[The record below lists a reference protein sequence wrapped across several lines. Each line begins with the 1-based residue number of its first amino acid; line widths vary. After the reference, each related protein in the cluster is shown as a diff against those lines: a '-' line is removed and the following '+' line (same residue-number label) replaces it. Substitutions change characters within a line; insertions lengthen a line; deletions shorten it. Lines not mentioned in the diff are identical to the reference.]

1 MKTIL
6 HTITK
11 RVLLLALL
19 LAATSTASAY
29 DFMVDNLAYSINSDN
44 TTVTVVQ
51 DNQYHPTYSGD
62 ITVPDVVSNDDKD
75 YTVVAI
81 GEQAFLQCRNL
92 TSITLPETLQLIDKK
107 AFYDCSGLATVIVP
121 NSVETINQGAFM
133 GCTGLKTV
141 TLPYSLDVLNNYL
154 FFGCKE
160 LMTVQLPPSLKHIYS
175 SVFDGCSSIKAIEI
189 PNSVESINSYAFRDC
204 TSLEEITIGESLKHI
219 SKDAFDTN
227 CPKLKKVIWNVI
239 DFDEFQS
246 RDDNPFYVLNFF
258 RNNITSFEFGNKVR
272 IIPSYIC
279 SQFTNLEA
287 INLPESVKSLG
298 DEAFVL
304 CGAVTSLHI
313 PQSVE
318 AIGDYAFAH
327 CEALTSILSNIVDP
341 KSITCSDSAFS
352 MIDKTSCTLY
362 VPRGTLASYQSTTPW
377 SEFMNIIEIG
387 NGDVNMDG
395 AVTSAD
401 VTVLYNYLLG
411 HKNMPTDA
419 CDINGDGTIT
429 SSDVTAVYEVLLND
443 ENGSNSDVETY
454 NVNGVSFN
462 MVKVKGGTFMMGCD
476 DEDDEAS
483 DYDRPAHQV
492 TLSDYSIGQ
501 TEVTQELWRAVMGI
515 NSMSIF
521 QEDKRPVE
529 NVSHYEC
536 EQFVDKLNQL
546 TGLNFRLP
554 TEAEWEYAACG
565 GSKSKGFKYSG
576 SDNVDAVA
584 WYYGNSYFQD
594 STNPD
599 FGTHVV
605 GLKEP
610 NELGLY
616 DMSGN
621 VYEWCVDFA
630 NHYKPDPQTN
640 PVGDE
645 FSNSFI
651 MRGGSWD
658 STSTNCRVKIRNHQ
672 GNSGSWLI
680 GLRLAL

>member
-1 MKTIL
+1 MKTTL
-6 HTITK
+6 HTIT
-11 RVLLLALL
+11 RLVLMIALL
-19 LAATSTASAY
+19 LAVALSASAY
-29 DFMVDNLAYSINSDN
+29 DFMVDGIAYNVNSDG

-62 ITVPDVVSNDDKD
+62 IIVPDVVSNDGKD
-75 YTVVAI
+75 YSVVAI
-81 GEQAFLQCRNL
+81 GERAFIQCRNL
-92 TSITLPETLQLIDKK
+92 TSITMPETLRLIDKE
-107 AFYDCSGLATVIVP
+107 AFMECSGLVTIVVP
-121 NSVETINQGAFM
+121 SSVEELNRGAFL
-133 GCTGLKTV
+133 GCTSLESV
-141 TLPYSLDVLNNYL
+141 TLPASLEDLNNYL
-154 FFGCKE
+154 FFGCTG
-160 LMTVQLPPSLKHIYS
+160 LTAIQLPSSLKHINS
-175 SVFDGCSSIKAIEI
+175 SVFDGCASIKEMII
-189 PNSVESINSYAFRDC
+189 PDSVESINNYAFRNC

-227 CPKLKKVIWNVI
+227 CPKLKKVRWNVI

-246 RDDNPFYVLNFF
+246 RDDNPFYILNYF

-272 IIPSYIC
+272 LIPSYIC
-279 SQFTNLEA
+279 SQFTNLES
-287 INLPESVKSLG
+287 INLPPSVRSIG

-313 PQSVE
+313 PQGVE
-318 AIGDYAFAH
+318 TIGDYSFAQ
-327 CEALTSILSNIVDP
+327 CEALTSIVSDIINPHSV
-341 KSITCSDSAFS
+341 TCSDSAFA
-352 MIDKTSCTLY
+352 MIDKTTCTLY
-362 VPRGTLASYQSTTPW
+362 VPKGTLASYQSTAPW
-377 SEFMNIIEIG
+377 SEFLNIIEIG

-401 VTVLYNYLLG
+401 VTELYNHILG
-411 HKNMPTDA
+411 HKNINTNTY
-419 CDINGDGTIT
+419 DIDDDGAIT
-429 SSDVTAVYEVLLND
+429 SSDVTAIYEILLSGEVD
-443 ENGSNSDVETY
+443 NGITTY
-454 NVNGVSFN
+454 TVNGVTFN
-462 MVKVKGGTFMMGCD
+462 MVKVKGGTFTMGCD
-476 DEDDEAS
+476 EDDEEAS

-515 NSMSIF
+515 TSMSFF
-521 QEDKRPVE
+521 QDDKRPVE
-529 NVSHYEC
+529 SVSHYQC
-536 EQFVDKLNQL
+536 EQFVDKLNEL

-565 GSKSKGFKYSG
+565 GSKSKGYKFSG
-576 SDNVDAVA
+576 SDNLEAVA
-584 WYYGNSYFQD
+584 WHYGNSYFQD
-594 STNPD
+594 FTNPD

-640 PVGDE
+640 PVGNE

-651 MRGGSWD
+651 IRGGSWD
-658 STSTNCRVKIRNHQ
+658 STSTKCRVKIRNHE
-672 GNSGSWLI
+672 GNTGGWLI

>member
-1 MKTIL
+1 MKTTL
-6 HTITK
+6 HTIT
-11 RVLLLALL
+11 RLVLMIALL
-19 LAATSTASAY
+19 LAVALSASAY
-29 DFMVDNLAYSINSDN
+29 DFMVDGIAYNVNSDG

-62 ITVPDVVSNDDKD
+62 IIVPDVVSNDGKD
-75 YTVVAI
+75 YSVVAI
-81 GEQAFLQCRNL
+81 GERAFIQCRNL
-92 TSITLPETLQLIDKK
+92 TSITMPETLRLIDKE
-107 AFYDCSGLATVIVP
+107 AFMECSGLVTIVVP
-121 NSVETINQGAFM
+121 SSVEELNRGAFL
-133 GCTGLKTV
+133 GCTSLESV
-141 TLPYSLDVLNNYL
+141 TLPASLEDLNNYL
-154 FFGCKE
+154 FFGCTG
-160 LMTVQLPPSLKHIYS
+160 LTAIQLPSSLKHINS
-175 SVFDGCSSIKAIEI
+175 SVFDGCASIKEMII
-189 PNSVESINSYAFRDC
+189 PDSVESINNYAFRNC

-227 CPKLKKVIWNVI
+227 CPKLKKVRWNVI

-246 RDDNPFYVLNFF
+246 RDDNPFYILNYF

-272 IIPSYIC
+272 LIPSYIC
-279 SQFTNLEA
+279 SQFTNLES
-287 INLPESVKSLG
+287 INLPPSVRSIG

-313 PQSVE
+313 PQGVE
-318 AIGDYAFAH
+318 TIGDYSFAQ
-327 CEALTSILSNIVDP
+327 CEALTSIVSDIINPHSV
-341 KSITCSDSAFS
+341 TCSDSAFA
-352 MIDKTSCTLY
+352 MIDKTTCTLY
-362 VPRGTLASYQSTTPW
+362 VPKGTLASYQSTAPW
-377 SEFMNIIEIG
+377 SEFLNIIEIG

-401 VTVLYNYLLG
+401 VTELYNHILG
-411 HKNMPTDA
+411 HKNINTNTY
-419 CDINGDGTIT
+419 DIDDDGAIT
-429 SSDVTAVYEVLLND
+429 SSDVTAIYEILLSGEVD
-443 ENGSNSDVETY
+443 NGITTY
-454 NVNGVSFN
+454 TVNGVTFN
-462 MVKVKGGTFMMGCD
+462 MVKVKGGTFTMGCD
-476 DEDDEAS
+476 EDDEEAS

-515 NSMSIF
+515 TSMSFF
-521 QEDKRPVE
+521 QDDKRPVE
-529 NVSHYEC
+529 SVSHYQC
-536 EQFVDKLNQL
+536 EQFVDKLNEL

-565 GSKSKGFKYSG
+565 GSKSKGYKFSG
-576 SDNVDAVA
+576 SDNLEAVA
-584 WYYGNSYFQD
+584 WHYGNSYFQD
-594 STNPD
+594 FTNPD

-630 NHYKPDPQTN
+630 NYYKPDPQTN
-640 PVGDE
+640 PVGNE

-651 MRGGSWD
+651 IRGGSWD
-658 STSTNCRVKIRNHQ
+658 STSTKCRVKIRNHE
-672 GNSGSWLI
+672 GNTGGWLI